1 MKLLIYKLIYL
12 ILALSCLA
20 QMRIEETIV
29 VRAEMITEDG
39 RLDLTAYK
47 RGQDLIRATI
57 QDKSGRFGVDVIHK
71 DGRIHTIERLDE
83 ETRVHELT
91 GDEAATHLLDLLA
104 LTPRYHFDK
113 SNIFNLKTPVFRD
126 YRVDFISSEEDNESV
141 LPSKLRLYK
150 KTNDTEVLI
159 REIIYS
165 HSSRQ
170 PQKHTLEL
178 WELELRDLVDGK
190 NGNIVLKKMDYNAG
204 VPMFLFSIPDVPAR

>member
-1 MKLLIYKLIYL
+1 
-12 ILALSCLA
+12 
-20 QMRIEETIV
+20 MRIEETIV

-39 RLDLTAYK
+39 RLDFTAYK
-47 RGQDLIRATI
+47 SGQDLIRATI

-170 PQKHTLEL
+170 PE
-178 WELELRDLVDGK
+178 
-190 NGNIVLKKMDYNAG
+190 A
-204 VPMFLFSIPDVPAR
+204 A

>member
-1 MKLLIYKLIYL
+1 VKLLIYKLIYL

-57 QDKSGRFGVDVIHK
+57 QDESGRFGVDVIHK

-170 PQKHTLEL
+170 PQKYTLEL

-190 NGNIVLKKMDYNAG
+190 NGNIVLKKMENNAG
-204 VPMFLFSIPDVPAR
+204 VPMFMFSIPDVPDK